1 MLDVFACVKDHRRA
15 DKKRRGWEKRI
26 DAWLTTS
33 STVSMRLWLCLLW
46 GLPSLSPHMCALF
59 PVRILTE
66 RERNEAV
73 TCNVTDAS
81 TSSAAAHIL
90 FVATR
95 KAAFTAVEGA
105 GSVSSM
111 GRGGACNAAHHLL
124 AWNAP

>member
-1 MLDVFACVKDHRRA
+1 VAHYEQHGVYAFVAVPTVGTPLLISSHVCFISCSNPHR
-15 DKKRRGWEKRI
+15 
-26 DAWLTTS
+26 
-33 STVSMRLWLCLLW
+33 
-46 GLPSLSPHMCALF
+46 
-59 PVRILTE
+59 E